1 MQSMSPAEFIE
12 SLSRHYSKRHES
24 AESARLWLQEMVASV
39 KNTDRQVL
47 AEAYRM
53 IRDEYEERS
62 FPVPA
67 TIRKF
72 IERAAVHI
80 HPEHKQYVPGEHG
93 IARRNLRAPDTPE
106 QEEVYRK
113 AREWQHA
120 TIKEYG
126 TWANYWRATK
136 HMRREDGGSGRAEK
150 PIPDLPVANRDYF
163 EKLPRWN
170 AGSLSDVTK
179 RMTGDRE

>member
-1 MQSMSPAEFIE
+1 MQPREFIE
-12 SLSRHYSKRHES
+12 RLSRHYAKRHVSDLAQQE
-24 AESARLWLQEMVASV
+24 WLEDIVSV
-39 KNTDRQVL
+39 VGNTDHKVL
-47 AEAYRM
+47 ARAYDL

-67 TIRKF
+67 TLRKY
-72 IERAAVHI
+72 IERAAVLV
-80 HPEHKQYVPGEHG
+80 HPEHRQYAPGEHG
-93 IARRNLRAPDTPE
+93 IPRRNLRAPDTPE

-120 TIKEYG
+120 TMKEYG
-126 TWANYWRATK
+126 SWANYWRATK
-136 HMRREDGGSGRAEK
+136 HMRREDGMAGRASPEK

>member
-1 MQSMSPAEFIE
+1 MAFDPSIFLRGYNPEPIE
-12 SLSRHYSKRHES
+12 SPQNALLRGLEIQR
-24 AESARLWLQEMVASV
+24 ASHSF
-39 KNTDRQVL
+39 DRAL
-47 AEAYRM
+47 E
-53 IRDEYEERS
+53 
-62 FPVPA
+62 F
-67 TIRKF
+67 
-72 IERAAVHI
+72 
-80 HPEHKQYVPGEHG
+80 GEHG